1 MGERFFMINKE
12 KIRKAD
18 VYDANGD
25 HVLTSSSITFPKD
38 FFRIKSQEL
47 VVIKDKNLPLLDKA
61 QPITVIFEYLNGT
74 RVKYDTKID
83 ICTGMQLN
91 FHVDTGE
98 ILEDRRSSF
107 KLKTEFEGI
116 SKYFVRNEEPVL
128 FDTPLTIHF
137 ANINLGGVLFSAD
150 FDFEKGDT
158 VNLVFMDGEM
168 ELMAE
173 ILRRQITDTGEL
185 IGFGC
190 KFLDVTHAQEEIL
203 AKFIFRQQVIERDK
217 MKN

>member
-1 MGERFFMINKE
+1 MINKE

-18 VYDANGD
+18 IYDANGD
-25 HVLTSSSITFPKD
+25 HVLTTSSITFPKD

-47 VVIKDKNLPLLDKA
+47 VVIKDNNMPQLDKS

-74 RVKYDTKID
+74 RVKYETKID
-83 ICTGMQLN
+83 ICTEMQLN
-91 FHVDTGE
+91 FHVDVGE

-107 KLKTEFEGI
+107 KLKTEFEGF

-128 FDTPLTIHF
+128 FDEPLPIHF

-150 FDFEKGDT
+150 YEFEKDDT
-158 VNLVFMDGEM
+158 VDLVFMDGEM

-173 ILRRQITDTGEL
+173 ILRRQETDTGEL
-185 IGFGC
+185 VGYGC
-190 KFLDVTHAQEEIL
+190 KFLNVTQAQEEML
-203 AKFIFRQQVIERDK
+203 AKFIFRQQVIEREK
-217 MKN
+217 MRK